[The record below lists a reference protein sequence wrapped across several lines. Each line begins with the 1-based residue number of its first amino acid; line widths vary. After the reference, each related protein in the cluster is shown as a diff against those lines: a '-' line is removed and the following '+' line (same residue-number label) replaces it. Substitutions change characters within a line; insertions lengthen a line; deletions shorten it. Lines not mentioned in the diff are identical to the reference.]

1 MIPVN
6 SQYVDANIGACPIA
20 EGGLTLTARDY
31 ETGAVA
37 RSCLPCRLRP
47 GRSNLAEDRIEG
59 GQL

>member
-6 SQYVDANIGACPIA
+6 SQYADADIGACPIA

-37 RSCLPCRLRP
+37 RWCLSCRLRP
-47 GRSNLAEDRIEG
+47 GRSNLAEVQIEG
-59 GQL
+59 